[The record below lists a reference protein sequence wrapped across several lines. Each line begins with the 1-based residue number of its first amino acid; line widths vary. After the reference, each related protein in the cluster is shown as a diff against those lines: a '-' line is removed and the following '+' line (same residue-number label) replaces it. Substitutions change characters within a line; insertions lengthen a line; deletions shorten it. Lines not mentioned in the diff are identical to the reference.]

1 MHGSI
6 PNSQKNS
13 WGSCDAN
20 DHSVNI
26 VVVDEDD
33 GFIGGRTQLM
43 WLMGWREVRWA
54 NFSPALIKFE
64 EEEGEEEV
72 EEDDTLILVKR
83 TIVTIG
89 RLVPER

>member
-1 MHGSI
+1 M
-6 PNSQKNS
+6 
-13 WGSCDAN
+13 
-20 DHSVNI
+20 
-26 VVVDEDD
+26 
-33 GFIGGRTQLM
+33 
-43 WLMGWREVRWA
+43 RWA

-89 RLVPER
+89 RCLPER